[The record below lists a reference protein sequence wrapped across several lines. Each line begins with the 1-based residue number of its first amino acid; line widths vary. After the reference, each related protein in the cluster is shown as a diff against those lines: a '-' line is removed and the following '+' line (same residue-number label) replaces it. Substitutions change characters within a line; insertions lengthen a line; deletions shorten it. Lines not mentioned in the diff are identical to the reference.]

1 MKNIYEVM
9 RQKEAEIEHIKK
21 ELQALRIVAPL
32 LEEELIAESDLRAAT
47 PPPLRTYTSVQS
59 KPAPVSSSETKPVWP

>member
-9 RQKEAEIEHIKK
+9 RQKEAEIERIKK

-32 LEEELIAESDLRAAT
+32 LEEDLIAENEMRAAT
-47 PPPLRTYTSVQS
+47 PPPVRTYTSVQS
-59 KPAPVSSSETKPVWP
+59 KPAPVATAETKPVWP